1 MDMRLKSDDQAFQ
14 QEVRDFI
21 DNNWPI
27 TYRKKIPSTP
37 SHAAKEPETRHWY
50 DALDRKGWAVPDWP
64 EEHGGTSWTPT
75 QKYIWNRE
83 TVKAY
88 CPERSPFGASMLA
101 PVLYTWGSESQQ
113 KKFLPPIRKE
123 TVQWCQGYSEPNAGS
138 DLANLRTKAVLVND
152 HYVVNGTKLWTS
164 SAHFADWMFCLVR
177 TNTNTDRPQKGISF
191 LLIDMNSPGIEVN
204 PVLILGGLH
213 TVNSVTL
220 NDVNV
225 PRQNLIGKEDEGW
238 TYAKGLLTHE
248 RTGIANVAGSQRE
261 LRHLRQY
268 AHDAQADGTDLLNQQ
283 SFMRKIN
290 EIDIELRALEG
301 IELRSLVA
309 MESGGEPGP
318 ESSLLKIRGTE
329 IAQRISDLQTEALG
343 YYAAPYPDQQLIDNE
358 GPVGFDYAVPV
369 LQDMLYGRAASIFG
383 GSNEIQK
390 NIIAKTV
397 LELS

>member
-1 MDMRLKSDDQAFQ
+1 
-14 QEVRDFI
+14 
-21 DNNWPI
+21 
-27 TYRKKIPSTP
+27 
-37 SHAAKEPETRHWY
+37 
-50 DALDRKGWAVPDWP
+50 
-64 EEHGGTSWTPT
+64 
-75 QKYIWNRE
+75 
-83 TVKAY
+83 
-88 CPERSPFGASMLA
+88 
-101 PVLYTWGSESQQ
+101 
-113 KKFLPPIRKE
+113 
-123 TVQWCQGYSEPNAGS
+123 
-138 DLANLRTKAVLVND
+138 
-152 HYVVNGTKLWTS
+152 
-164 SAHFADWMFCLVR
+164 
-177 TNTNTDRPQKGISF
+177 
-191 LLIDMNSPGIEVN
+191 
-204 PVLILGGLH
+204 
-213 TVNSVTL
+213 
-220 NDVNV
+220 
-225 PRQNLIGKEDEGW
+225 
-238 TYAKGLLTHE
+238 
-248 RTGIANVAGSQRE
+248 
-261 LRHLRQY
+261 
-268 AHDAQADGTDLLNQQ
+268 LLNQQ

>member
-1 MDMRLKSDDQAFQ
+1 
-14 QEVRDFI
+14 
-21 DNNWPI
+21 
-27 TYRKKIPSTP
+27 
-37 SHAAKEPETRHWY
+37 
-50 DALDRKGWAVPDWP
+50 
-64 EEHGGTSWTPT
+64 
-75 QKYIWNRE
+75 
-83 TVKAY
+83 
-88 CPERSPFGASMLA
+88 
-101 PVLYTWGSESQQ
+101 
-113 KKFLPPIRKE
+113 
-123 TVQWCQGYSEPNAGS
+123 
-138 DLANLRTKAVLVND
+138 
-152 HYVVNGTKLWTS
+152 
-164 SAHFADWMFCLVR
+164 MFCLVR

-268 AHDAQADGTDLLNQQ
+268 AHDAQAEGTDLLNQQ

-343 YYAAPYPDQQLIDNE
+343 YYAVPYPDQQLIDNE